1 MADFSIYDG
10 SISSS
15 VVDIFTNIYI
25 SYHVGCDYFIAR
37 VEQYKYVMFV
47 GENLSFNESTLSLT
61 NGRIYE
67 YNSHSSYNDVPSLVS
82 NDISSHTYTL
92 NNISQYLYY
101 CRTNVNN
108 AIGVTAISNCN
119 LNREYQET
127 HIILVLALLIVVTG
141 VFLSRFIQRLFQKGD
156 LHSHD

>member
-15 VVDIFTNIYI
+15 VIDIFTNIYI

-47 GENLSFNESTLSLT
+47 GDDISFNEQNLTLT
-61 NGRIYE
+61 NGRIYQ
-67 YNSHSSYNDVPSLVS
+67 YYSHSSVYDVPSLVS
-82 NDISSHTYTL
+82 TDISSYTYSL
-92 NNISQYLYY
+92 NNLSQYLFY

-119 LNREYQET
+119 LNDEYYDT
-127 HIILVLALLIVVTG
+127 VISLSFSLLIVLVA

-156 LHSHD
+156 LHEQH

>member
-15 VVDIFTNIYI
+15 VIDIFTNIYI

-37 VEQYKYVMFV
+37 VGQYQYIMFV
-47 GENLSFNESTLSLT
+47 GDDVSFNENSLSLT
-61 NGRIYE
+61 NGRIYQ
-67 YNSHSSYNDVPSLVS
+67 YYSYSSYDVPSLVS
-82 NDISSHTYTL
+82 ADISSHTYSL

-119 LNREYQET
+119 LNEKYNNS
-127 HIILVLALLIVVTG
+127 LSSLSYSLLIVLVA
-141 VFLSRFIQRLFQKGD
+141 VMLSRFIQRLFQKGD
-156 LHSHD
+156 LHE

>member
-1 MADFSIYDG
+1 MADFSIYDS

-15 VVDIFTNIYI
+15 VIDIFTNIYI

-37 VEQYKYVMFV
+37 VGQYQYVMFV
-47 GENLSFNESTLSLT
+47 GDDVTFNERTLTLT

-67 YNSHSSYNDVPSLVS
+67 YNSYSSYNDVPSLVS
-82 NDISSHTYTL
+82 TDISSHTYTL

-108 AIGVTAISNCN
+108 AIGITAISNCN
-119 LNREYQET
+119 RNDEYYDCVVSLSLSLLT
-127 HIILVLALLIVVTG
+127 VLVAVL
-141 VFLSRFIQRLFQKGD
+141 LSRFIQRLFQKGD
-156 LHSHD
+156 LHD

>member
-15 VVDIFTNIYI
+15 VIDIFTNIYI

-47 GENLSFNESTLSLT
+47 GEDVSFNERTLTLT
-61 NGRIYE
+61 NGRIYQ
-67 YNSHSSYNDVPSLVS
+67 YYSYSSYNDVPSLVS
-82 NDISSHTYTL
+82 TDISSYTYTL

-108 AIGVTAISNCN
+108 AIGVTAITNCN
-119 LNREYQET
+119 LNQNYNDALCT
-127 HIILVLALLIVVTG
+127 LSYSLLLVLVG
-141 VFLSRFIQRLFQKGD
+141 VLLSRFIQRLFKKGD
-156 LHSHD
+156 LHD

>member
-1 MADFSIYDG
+1 MADYSIYDG

-15 VVDIFTNIYI
+15 VIDIFTNIYI

-37 VEQYKYVMFV
+37 VGQYQYVMFV
-47 GENLSFNESTLSLT
+47 GDDVTFNERTLTLT

-67 YNSHSSYNDVPSLVS
+67 YNSYSSYNDVPSLVS
-82 NDISSHTYTL
+82 TDISSHTYTL

-119 LNREYQET
+119 LNDEYYDT
-127 HIILVLALLIVVTG
+127 VIALSLSLLIVLVAAL
-141 VFLSRFIQRLFQKGD
+141 LSRFIQRLFKKGD
-156 LHSHD
+156 IHDRY

>member
-1 MADFSIYDG
+1 MADYSIYDG

-15 VVDIFTNIYI
+15 VIDIFTNIYI

-37 VEQYKYVMFV
+37 VGQYQYVMFV
-47 GENLSFNESTLSLT
+47 GDDVTFNDRTLTLT

-67 YNSHSSYNDVPSLVS
+67 YNSFSSYNDVPSLVS
-82 NDISSHTYTL
+82 TDISSHTYTL

-119 LNREYQET
+119 RTDEYYDCVVS
-127 HIILVLALLIVVTG
+127 LSLSLLIVLVA
-141 VFLSRFIQRLFQKGD
+141 VLLSRFIQRLFKKGD
-156 LHSHD
+156 LHD

>member
-15 VVDIFTNIYI
+15 VIDIFTNIYI
-25 SYHVGCDYFIAR
+25 SCHVGCDYFIAR

-47 GENLSFNESTLSLT
+47 GDDISFNEHNLTLT
-61 NGRIYE
+61 NGRIYQ
-67 YNSHSSYNDVPSLVS
+67 YYSHSSVYDVPSLVS
-82 NDISSHTYTL
+82 TDISSHTYSL
-92 NNISQYLYY
+92 NNLSQYLFY

-119 LNREYQET
+119 LNDEYYDT
-127 HIILVLALLIVVTG
+127 VISLSLSLLIVLVA
-141 VFLSRFIQRLFQKGD
+141 VLLSRFIQRLFQKGD
-156 LHSHD
+156 LHEQH

>member
-1 MADFSIYDG
+1 MADYSIYDG

-15 VVDIFTNIYI
+15 VIDIFTNIYI

-37 VEQYKYVMFV
+37 VGQYQYVMFV
-47 GENLSFNESTLSLT
+47 GDDVTFNERTLTLT

-67 YNSHSSYNDVPSLVS
+67 YNTYSSYNDVPSLVS
-82 NDISSHTYTL
+82 TDISSHTYTL

-119 LNREYQET
+119 LNNEYYDT
-127 HIILVLALLIVVTG
+127 VISLSLSLLIVLVA
-141 VFLSRFIQRLFQKGD
+141 VLLSRFIQRLFKKGD
-156 LHSHD
+156 LHD

>member
-15 VVDIFTNIYI
+15 VIDIFTNIYI

-37 VEQYKYVMFV
+37 VGQYQYVMFV
-47 GENLSFNESTLSLT
+47 GDDVTFNENSLTLT
-61 NGRIYE
+61 NGRIYQ
-67 YNSHSSYNDVPSLVS
+67 YYSYSSSYDVPSLVS
-82 NDISSHTYTL
+82 ADISLHTYRL

-119 LNREYQET
+119 LNNKYNDSICT
-127 HIILVLALLIVVTG
+127 LSYSLLIVLVA
-141 VFLSRFIQRLFQKGD
+141 VLLSRFIQRLFQKGD
-156 LHSHD
+156 LHD

>member
-15 VVDIFTNIYI
+15 VIDIFTNIYI

-47 GENLSFNESTLSLT
+47 GEDVSFNEGTLTLT

-67 YNSHSSYNDVPSLVS
+67 YNSYSSYNDVPSLVS
-82 NDISSHTYTL
+82 TDISSHTYTL

-119 LNREYQET
+119 LTYKYYDT
-127 HIILVLALLIVVTG
+127 VISLSFSLLIVLVG
-141 VFLSRFIQRLFQKGD
+141 VFLSHFIQRLFKKGD
-156 LHSHD
+156 LHV

>member
-1 MADFSIYDG
+1 MADFSIYDS

-15 VVDIFTNIYI
+15 VIDIFTNIYI

-37 VEQYKYVMFV
+37 VGQYQYVMFV
-47 GENLSFNESTLSLT
+47 GDDVTFNERSLTLT

-67 YNSHSSYNDVPSLVS
+67 YNSYSSYNDVPSLVS
-82 NDISSHTYTL
+82 TDISSHTYTL
-92 NNISQYLYY
+92 NNISLYLYY

-119 LNREYQET
+119 LNNEYYDT
-127 HIILVLALLIVVTG
+127 VISLSLSLLIVLVA
-141 VFLSRFIQRLFQKGD
+141 VLLSRFIQRLFKKGD
-156 LHSHD
+156 LH

>member
-15 VVDIFTNIYI
+15 VIDIFTNIYI

-37 VEQYKYVMFV
+37 VGQYQYVMFV
-47 GENLSFNESTLSLT
+47 GDNVTFNENSLTLT
-61 NGRIYE
+61 NGRIYQ
-67 YNSHSSYNDVPSLVS
+67 YYSYSSVYDVPSLVS
-82 NDISSHTYTL
+82 VDISLHTYTL

-119 LNREYQET
+119 LNEKYNDS
-127 HIILVLALLIVVTG
+127 ICSLSYSLLIVLVA
-141 VFLSRFIQRLFQKGD
+141 VMLSRFIQRLFQKGD
-156 LHSHD
+156 LHERQ